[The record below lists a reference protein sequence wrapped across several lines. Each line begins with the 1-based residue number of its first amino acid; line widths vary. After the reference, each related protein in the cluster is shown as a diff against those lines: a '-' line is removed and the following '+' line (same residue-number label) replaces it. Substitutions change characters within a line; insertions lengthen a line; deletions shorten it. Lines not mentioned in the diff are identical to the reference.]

1 LELKESFAKIVLF
14 LAFQID
20 HKLAWQIIKK
30 PWRILVIL
38 AEILNTSKSTNKLG
52 GITTT
57 TPNHLN
63 TSYQIEMALEQCKKR
78 WEEDSTIPTHP
89 TQSLGASGART

>member
-1 LELKESFAKIVLF
+1 MPNHQET
-14 LAFQID
+14 LAG
-20 HKLAWQIIKK
+20 LIIPGRISKHFKK
-30 PWRILVIL
+30 RKQVGR
-38 AEILNTSKSTNKLG
+38 NNHHH
-52 GITTT
+52 
-57 TPNHLN
+57 PNHLN